1 MPPAPDDG
9 AKTPRGEETRARIL
23 AAALGLF
30 RAQGYEAT
38 TMRAV
43 AEAAGVSLGN
53 AYYYFA
59 SKEHL
64 LHGYYAQSHAD
75 HLAAARPVL
84 AREREFRA
92 RLRGVLLAKL
102 DTSEP
107 YHRFAQLLFGAA
119 ADPESPL
126 NPFHAMSADVRR
138 EAVALMAE
146 VLGGA
151 KAKVPADLASRL
163 PELLWIYEMGI
174 ILFWVHDASPGRA
187 RSRVL
192 VERTTELVARLV
204 RLASN
209 PLLAP
214 LRKAIVRTLD
224 DVARDPSAAAASVAA
239 AGDGDDRNDHDGR
252 DDD

>member
-1 MPPAPDDG
+1 
-9 AKTPRGEETRARIL
+9 
-23 AAALGLF
+23 
-30 RAQGYEAT
+30 
-38 TMRAV
+38 MRAV

-59 SKEHL
+59 SKAHL

-84 AREREFRA
+84 AREKDFRE
-92 RLRGVLLAKL
+92 RLRGVLRAKL
-102 DTSEP
+102 VTSEP

-126 NPFHAMSADVRR
+126 NPFHPMSADVRR

-146 VLGGA
+146 VLKGA
-151 KAKVPADLASRL
+151 KAKVPSDLAARL
-163 PELLWIYEMGI
+163 PELLWVYEMGI

-187 RSRVL
+187 RSHVL

-224 DVARDPSAAAASVAA
+224 DVVRDPASAASSLADAA
-239 AGDGDDRNDHDGR
+239 AGGPDGDEA
-252 DDD
+252 